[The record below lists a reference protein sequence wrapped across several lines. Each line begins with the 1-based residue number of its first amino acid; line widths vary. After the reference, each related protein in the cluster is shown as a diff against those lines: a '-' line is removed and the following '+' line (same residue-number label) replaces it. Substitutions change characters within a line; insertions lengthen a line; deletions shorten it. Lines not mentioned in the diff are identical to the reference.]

1 MEGLA
6 RLLPLLLASGQQE
19 AQLVALTQQVLLAL
33 LRQAVERIARMREAA
48 AACLQKLLPAAV
60 SAGVPLAA
68 ELAAA
73 VASLSGPA
81 ILIIGETAALADVG
95 AAGLGT
101 IPVLATEAAR

>member
-1 MEGLA
+1 MVVGVPGVDGLA
-6 RLLPLLLASGQQE
+6 GFVPTSKLDPARLPPTAASPPKS
-19 AQLVALTQQVLLAL
+19 LVGTTIRAKVVQVDAARRKLILS
-33 LRQAVERIARMREAA
+33 ER
-48 AACLQKLLPAAV
+48 AACL
-60 SAGVPLAA
+60 G